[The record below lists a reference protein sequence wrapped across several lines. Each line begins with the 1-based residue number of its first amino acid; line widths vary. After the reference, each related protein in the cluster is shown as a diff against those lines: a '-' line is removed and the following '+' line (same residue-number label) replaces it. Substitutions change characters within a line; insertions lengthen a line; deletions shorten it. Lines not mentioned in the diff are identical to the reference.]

1 VPAVDDARPACLSID
16 RHRVDLAE
24 ADAVDEIEAL
34 VRSLP
39 ASAGQ
44 IRRRFWRDP
53 EFREVCE
60 DYRDILE
67 ALARLEATPASDA
80 AWAEEYRQLAAELLA
95 EAVEMLK
102 GESPRC

>member
-1 VPAVDDARPACLSID
+1 MDA
-16 RHRVDLAE
+16 
-24 ADAVDEIEAL
+24 IEAL
-34 VRSLP
+34 TRSLP
-39 ASAGQ
+39 ASGDRV
-44 IRRRFWRDP
+44 RRRFWRDP

-60 DYRDILE
+60 DYRDVLE